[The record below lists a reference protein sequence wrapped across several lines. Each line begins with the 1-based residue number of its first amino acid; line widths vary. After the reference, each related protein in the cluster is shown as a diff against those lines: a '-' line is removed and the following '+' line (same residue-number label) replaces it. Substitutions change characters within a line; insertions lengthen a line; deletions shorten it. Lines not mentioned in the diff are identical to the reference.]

1 MKRWSGPRV
10 AAVSVG
16 VVMVLLIGVLAT
28 RHNAIDRQRTSP
40 LIGRIAPEIAGDD
53 LLNGGRARL
62 SDRTGQWVLLNFFAS
77 WCVPCAKEHPELVAF
92 SKAHAAAGDV
102 SLFAAVFE
110 DQPKGVKAFFAKR
123 GGDWPVVDDP
133 RAAVDYGV
141 TGVPESFLIAPNGE
155 VVGKLT
161 GGVKRESL
169 EAALTRFKAL
179 YAAQSG
185 AAVPTTAK
193 AAG

>member
-1 MKRWSGPRV
+1 MRRWSGPRI

-16 VVMVLLIGVLAT
+16 LVMVLLIGVLAT
-28 RHNAIDRQRTSP
+28 RRNAMDRQRSSP
-40 LIGRIAPEIAGDD
+40 LIGRIAPEISGDD
-53 LLNGGRARL
+53 ILNGGRARL
-62 SDRTGQWVLLNFFAS
+62 SDRNGSWVLLNFFAS

-92 SKAHAAAGDV
+92 NDRHKSAGDV
-102 SLFAAVFE
+102 SVFAAVFE

-123 GGDWPVVDDP
+123 GGGWPVIDDA

-161 GGVKRESL
+161 GGVKL
-169 EAALTRFKAL
+169 ETLEKALARFKAE
-179 YAAQSG
+179 YQAQQAS
-185 AAVPTTAK
+185 AVPTTV
-193 AAG
+193 GP